1 MSRARR
7 AAAARLALPAL
18 LAALALASC
27 AGKPAEP
34 AAPPRPAAAAAAP
47 APARV
52 VVETADGRAHEVTV
66 ELARTAE
73 EQARGLMHRRE
84 LAEGTGMLFVFA
96 EAAPRSFWM
105 KNTLIPLD
113 MLFIDEAGVVAGLV
127 REAEPLTLEPRTA
140 GPDVKARWVLEV
152 PGGWAARHGVA
163 PGARVR
169 LENVPRW

>member
-7 AAAARLALPAL
+7 PAAARLALAAL
-18 LAALALASC
+18 LAALAWPAC

-34 AAPPRPAAAAAAP
+34 AAPARPAAAAPAAAP
-47 APARV
+47 RV
-52 VVETADGRAHEVTV
+52 VLETPDGGRHEVAV
-66 ELARTAE
+66 ELALTAA
-73 EQARGLMHRRE
+73 EQERGLMHRRE
-84 LAEGTGMLFVFA
+84 LADGTGMLFVFR

-113 MLFIDEAGVVAGLV
+113 LIFIDEAGVVAGVV
-127 REAEPLTLEPRTA
+127 RDAEPLTLTPRTP
-140 GPDVKARWVLEV
+140 GPDVLARWVLEV